1 MDEKRPISLSELVRC
16 LTQYEKMYGDI
27 PVKFTDDKGK
37 SNDIVS
43 VEFDADKTDNI
54 IEEENGC
61 VLQEYNIFVSLR
73 STPRFITL

>member
-1 MDEKRPISLSELVRC
+1 MSNNKSMRISELIEY
-16 LTQYEKMYGDI
+16 LEKYKESYGNI

-43 VEFDADKTDNI
+43 VEFDADKTDSI

-61 VLQEYNIFVSLR
+61 VLQGYNIFVSLR
-73 STPRFITL
+73 STPRFITI